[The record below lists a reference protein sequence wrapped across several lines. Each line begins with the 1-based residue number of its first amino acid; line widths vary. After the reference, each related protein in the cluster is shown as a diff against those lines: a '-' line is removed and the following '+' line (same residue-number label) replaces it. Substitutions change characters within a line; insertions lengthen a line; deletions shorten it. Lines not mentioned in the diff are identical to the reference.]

1 MARSVFMK
9 KTNIAVM
16 AANTSCRTIKLSVR
30 LGNDD
35 ISERTVRVTA
45 EIMDAQQRLITACCK
60 RAYLV
65 GMGSAETE
73 LAVFL
78 AQPKLWNER
87 NEPYM
92 YHAKFTIQEHEKEL
106 DCCEQIFH
114 VQG

>member
-1 MARSVFMK
+1 MVRSVFVK

-16 AANTSCRTIKLSVR
+16 ADNASCRTIKLLVR
-30 LGNDD
+30 LDNDD

-60 RAYLV
+60 RAFLV
-65 GMGSAETE
+65 GMGSVETE

-87 NEPYM
+87 NEPYL
-92 YHAKFTIQEHEKEL
+92 YHAKFTVQEHEKEL
-106 DCCEQIFH
+106 DCCEQTFR
-114 VQG
+114 V